1 MCRGSIILLRFLDA
15 NTEYEGD
22 EATTR
27 TCPGE
32 ARFSSALAL
41 GSTLIRQTPT
51 ASMLARFRLPAW
63 SSVHAW
69 LLRLRTGSDF
79 APAILPRHAC
89 LRLILFC
96 TCPPLCAGV
105 LWPMP
110 AWVWRG
116 VRSVFLCGFFWCSLG
131 TLGGCATGH
140 ACTMMG
146 KSYGPIKACHQAT
159 SIQSLTNTHIYVA
172 LSLQ

>member
-1 MCRGSIILLRFLDA
+1 MPRRSPFFFSTGTWQHVNPPDPHRVYVGTLSLACLVLRPCVVAPPTDRVRF
-15 NTEYEGD
+15 
-22 EATTR
+22 
-27 TCPGE
+27 CP
-32 ARFSSALAL
+32 R
-41 GSTLIRQTPT
+41 
-51 ASMLARFRLPAW
+51 
-63 SSVHAW
+63 
-69 LLRLRTGSDF
+69 DF

-116 VRSVFLCGFFWCSLG
+116 VRSVFFGGFFWCSLG

-172 LSLQ
+172 LSLQGWDRPANQIAFLA